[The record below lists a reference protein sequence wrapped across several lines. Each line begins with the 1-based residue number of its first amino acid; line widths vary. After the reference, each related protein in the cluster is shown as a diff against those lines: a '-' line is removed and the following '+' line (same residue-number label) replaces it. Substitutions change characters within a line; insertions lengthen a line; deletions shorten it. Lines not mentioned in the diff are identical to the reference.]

1 MTPTTTAQI
10 CEAVQGVL
18 FGSEDTAV
26 TDISTDSRSIT
37 PGAWF
42 VPLAGERFDG
52 HDYIDMALDK
62 GAAGCFCA
70 RLPRKVR
77 DDKVYIL
84 VEDTRLALRDLAAW
98 YRNQFDIPVV
108 QITGSMGKTTFKE
121 LLAGILSQR
130 YHTLKTPGNLNGD
143 IGAPLTLLSLTPEH
157 QAAVIETGMD
167 EFGQIRYL
175 GQAIRP
181 DVAVITI
188 IDDVHLS
195 HFGSREDILHAKA
208 EIFENLRPGGLA
220 VLNGDDPLLNTLR
233 TPQSSD

>member
-77 DDKVYIL
+77 DDL
-84 VEDTRLALRDLAAW
+84 H
-98 YRNQFDIPVV
+98 F
-108 QITGSMGKTTFKE
+108 GG
-121 LLAGILSQR
+121 
-130 YHTLKTPGNLNGD
+130 
-143 IGAPLTLLSLTPEH
+143 EH
-157 QAAVIETGMD
+157 QGRPAG
-167 EFGQIRYL
+167 FGLLVPGTVPYPRC
-175 GQAIRP
+175 P
-181 DVAVITI
+181 DHRQHGEN
-188 IDDVHLS
+188 HL
-195 HFGSREDILHAKA
+195 
-208 EIFENLRPGGLA
+208 
-220 VLNGDDPLLNTLR
+220 
-233 TPQSSD
+233 